1 MTEEFKQQGSQLEW
15 NSNLAVLIRCDK
27 VINAINDARFRTT
40 QFDDYGNPK
49 AEVEEVLSH
58 IITLYKEISVELLD
72 SEKKVW
78 EDLKILRDR
87 LRIRAP
93 KHKVDRMQYWQKSMN
108 DIDELDLKIRALA
121 KKRGFLAGNK
131 RDASKAGLRR

>member
-1 MTEEFKQQGSQLEW
+1 MTDNVGGGKLEW

-40 QFDDYGNPK
+40 QFNDDGNPR

-58 IITLYKEISVELLD
+58 IITLYKEISVELTTL
-72 SEKKVW
+72 EKEVW
-78 EDLKILRDR
+78 DDLKVLRDR
-87 LRIRAP
+87 LRIRPP
-93 KHKVDRMQYWQKSMN
+93 KPKPDRMQYWQKSMN
-108 DIDELDLKIRALA
+108 EIDELDLRIRALA

-131 RDASKAGLRR
+131 RDSSKAGLRR

>member
-1 MTEEFKQQGSQLEW
+1 MSKDYTGGGQLEW

-40 QFDDYGNPK
+40 QFDENGNPR

-58 IITLYKEISVELLD
+58 IITLYKEISVELTD
-72 SEKKVW
+72 KEKEVW
-78 EDLKILRDR
+78 IELKLLRDR
-87 LRIRAP
+87 LRIRPP
-93 KHKVDRMQYWQKSMN
+93 KYKPDRMQYWQKSMN
-108 DIDELDLKIRALA
+108 DIDELDLNIRGLA

-131 RDASKAGLRR
+131 RDVSKAGLRR

>member
-1 MTEEFKQQGSQLEW
+1 MVDNAQGGELQW

-40 QFDDYGNPK
+40 QFNDDGNPR

-58 IITLYKEISVELLD
+58 IITLYKEISVELTEG
-72 SEKKVW
+72 EKAVW
-78 EDLKILRDR
+78 TELKILRDR
-87 LRIRAP
+87 LRIRPP
-93 KHKVDRMQYWQKSMN
+93 KPKPDRMQYWQKSMN
-108 DIDELDLKIRALA
+108 EIDELDLKIRALA

-131 RDASKAGLRR
+131 RDTSKAGLRR

>member
-1 MTEEFKQQGSQLEW
+1 MADNVGGGTLEW

-40 QFDDYGNPK
+40 QFNEEGNPR

-58 IITLYKEISVELLD
+58 IITLYKEISVELT
-72 SEKKVW
+72 EKEKEAWDELKV
-78 EDLKILRDR
+78 LRDR
-87 LRIRAP
+87 LRIRPP
-93 KHKVDRMQYWQKSMN
+93 KHKADRMLYWQKSMN
-108 DIDELDLKIRALA
+108 EIDELDLKIRGLA

>member
-1 MTEEFKQQGSQLEW
+1 MANDYSGGGQLEW

-40 QFDDYGNPK
+40 QFDDNGNPR
-49 AEVEEVLSH
+49 AEVEEVLAH
-58 IITLYKEISVELLD
+58 IITLYKEISVELTD
-72 SEKKVW
+72 KEKEVW
-78 EDLKILRDR
+78 TQLKALRDK
-87 LRIRAP
+87 LRIRPP
-93 KHKVDRMQYWQKSMN
+93 KFKPQQMQYWQKSMN

>member
-1 MTEEFKQQGSQLEW
+1 MADDNVGGGKLEW

-27 VINAINDARFRTT
+27 VITAINDSRFRTT
-40 QFDDYGNPK
+40 QFDENGNPR

-58 IITLYKEISVELLD
+58 IITLYKEISVELTETEKEVW
-72 SEKKVW
+72 SE
-78 EDLKILRDR
+78 LKLLRDR
-87 LRIRAP
+87 LRIRPP
-93 KHKVDRMQYWQKSMN
+93 KYKPDRMQYWQKSMN
-108 DIDELDLKIRALA
+108 DIDELDLKIRMLA

>member
-1 MTEEFKQQGSQLEW
+1 MSQPVGGVLEW

-40 QFDDYGNPK
+40 QFDEYGSPR

-58 IITLYKEISVELLD
+58 IITLYKEISVELTER
-72 SEKKVW
+72 EKDVW
-78 EDLKILRDR
+78 KELKKLRDK
-87 LRIRAP
+87 LRSNPP
-93 KHKVDRMQYWQKSMN
+93 KKKPERMQYWQNSMN
-108 DIDELDLKIRALA
+108 QIDELDLEIRALA

-131 RDASKAGLRR
+131 RDVSKAGLRR

>member
-1 MTEEFKQQGSQLEW
+1 MVDNVSGGELEW

-27 VINAINDARFRTT
+27 IINAINDARFRTT
-40 QFDDYGNPK
+40 QFDDDGNPR

-58 IITLYKEISVELLD
+58 IITLYKEISVELL
-72 SEKKVW
+72 EKEKDVW
-78 EDLKILRDR
+78 ADLKVLRDR
-87 LRIRAP
+87 LRIRPPNP
-93 KHKVDRMQYWQKSMN
+93 KPNRMQYWQKSMN
-108 DIDELDLKIRALA
+108 EIDELDLKVRGLA

>member
-1 MTEEFKQQGSQLEW
+1 MADNVSGGVLEW

-40 QFDDYGNPK
+40 QFDESGSPR

-58 IITLYKEISVELLD
+58 IITLYKEISVELTNT
-72 SEKKVW
+72 EKEVW
-78 EDLKILRDR
+78 EELKVLRDR
-87 LRIRAP
+87 LRIRPP
-93 KHKVDRMQYWQKSMN
+93 KPKPNRMQYWQKSMN

-131 RDASKAGLRR
+131 RDVSKAGLRR